1 MAGSN
6 AIRYF
11 EAAWSTKMNFKV
23 KVENHTYNV
32 TVGSTKD
39 MPILVDVDG
48 VLFEV
53 WPELVSEIIDSPN
66 GNKDPIFSHWEKKRD
81 RFIAGN
87 IQAPSIKTRLTSP
100 ELITPLHSKTIRAPI
115 PGVITAVY
123 VTPGAEVRVGEELFK
138 LDAMKMNNS
147 IRSNR
152 SGVIR
157 DVMIT
162 VGQVVK
168 NNEVLVEFAS

>member
-1 MAGSN
+1 
-6 AIRYF
+6 
-11 EAAWSTKMNFKV
+11 MNLKV

-32 TVGSTKD
+32 IVGSTKD

-53 WPELVSEIIDSPN
+53 WPELVTENIESTTR
-66 GNKDPIFSHWEKKRD
+66 NKSTYVSQWDKNINP
-81 RFIAGN
+81 FIVEN
-87 IQAPSIKTRLTSP
+87 TQAPSNNSRLTTP
-100 ELITPLHSKTIRAPI
+100 ELITPLQSKTIRAPI

-123 VTPGAEVRVGEELFK
+123 VTPGEEVRVGEELLK

-157 DVMIT
+157 DVLIT